1 MALKLPNMFGNDR
14 KKPSDTDLDMP
25 TTQVKMN
32 QAAQQGYDPLA
43 SVSIMDQLRTASATT
58 AMPRKVPGIGGLP
71 VTKQFQVLG
80 FLLVTF
86 IVLAVIMVFLDGR
99 QATQSSAAAATA
111 TEMQMLSQRLA
122 RGSALA
128 AQGQASSFK
137 AVKES
142 REKFSADLQ
151 ALLTGGTVRGVTLD
165 TVHDEGAVKLLG
177 DIKTR
182 WERVDLASDRLLA
195 NETSLTSLAKGLDT
209 LNSGNSAVLELAQ
222 QASQQIGQGGGSL
235 REIEYAN
242 QLAVLSQ
249 RIAKNA
255 NSLASSDEIDPEVA
269 FLLGKDSGTFRDILG
284 GLLKGSDTLRLTPV
298 KGDDVRA
305 TLTELSKRFATYES
319 GVNAILANMP
329 RLVVAKQ
336 AARGIN
342 ADADSL
348 LTDSTAL
355 TSEFEGSNPLHLL
368 LLGAGITFG
377 ILALVCL
384 VLLGKVFL
392 DDARVRAFDSEGEN
406 KRNQEAIL
414 RLLNEM
420 GNLADGDLTVQASV
434 TEDVT
439 GAIADSINFT
449 IEELRTLVR
458 GINSATDQ
466 VTKATQETQAISNRL
481 YEASQRQNK
490 EIQQASASVLQM
502 AESINEVSQTATQSA
517 RVAQQSLAAA
527 EKGGTVVQSQI
538 AGMNEIRTQ
547 IQDTSKRIKRLGE
560 SSMEIGEIVELIS
573 DITEQTNVLAL
584 NAAIQAASAGEAGRG
599 FTVVAEEVQRLAERS
614 GEATKQIEAIVKTI
628 QADTQDA
635 VAAMEKST
643 VGVVEGTKLSDAAGQ
658 ALTEIQTV
666 SRDLADLISRIS
678 AQTQMQSASV
688 TDVTR
693 GMQGILEDHG
703 GDDGRHQ
710 ADQRVHRTADQTGG
724 GIALLRRGVQ
734 GLDSLPA
741 GRWPDISSI
750 HGSSGF
756 CGSRIVAG
764 AATARFL
771 LKPFVQIVPYSHRL
785 FLH

>member
-1 MALKLPNMFGNDR
+1 MALKLGKLFGSE
-14 KKPSDTDLDMP
+14 KAKPAEGTELDMP
-25 TTQVKMN
+25 TTQVKMT
-32 QAAQQGYDPLA
+32 QAQPGYDPLA
-43 SVSIMDQLRTASATT
+43 SVSIMEQLRSATAT
-58 AMPRKVPGIGGLP
+58 MAMPKRLPLIGHLP
-71 VTKQFQVLG
+71 VTKQFQTLG
-80 FLLVTF
+80 ILLVTLLVF
-86 IVLAVIMVFLDGR
+86 AALMVFLDNR
-99 QATQSSAAAATA
+99 QSAQGGAAAATA

-128 AQGQASSFK
+128 AQGQASAFAAVKDSRERFK
-137 AVKES
+137 A
-142 REKFSADLQ
+142 DLD
-151 ALLTGGTVRGVTLD
+151 ALLNGGTVRGVSLD
-165 TVHDEGAVKLLG
+165 VAQDAAVVKLLT
-177 DIKTR
+177 DLRQR
-182 WERVDLASDRLLA
+182 WERVDTAADRLLA
-195 NETSLTSLAKGLDT
+195 NETSLTSLAKGLDA
-209 LNSGNSAVLELAQ
+209 LNAGNTQLLELAQ
-222 QASQQIGQGGGSL
+222 QAAAQIGQGGGTL
-235 REIEYAN
+235 REIEYTN

-255 NSLASSDEIDPEVA
+255 NALASSDEIDPEVA
-269 FLLGKDSGTFRDILG
+269 FLLGRDAGTFRDVLN
-284 GLLKGSDTLRLTPV
+284 GLLKGSDTLRLAPV
-298 KGDDVRA
+298 RSEEARA
-305 TLTELSKRFATYES
+305 TLTDLQKRFATYE
-319 GVNAILANMP
+319 GGINAILTNMP

-342 ADADSL
+342 AEAEPLLNDATRL
-348 LTDSTAL
+348 
-355 TSEFEGSNPLHLL
+355 SESYEASPIRKWT
-368 LLGAGITFG
+368 LGVAITFAL
-377 ILALVCL
+377 LALGTL
-384 VLLGKVFL
+384 LLLGKVFL
-392 DDARVRAFDSEGEN
+392 DDARVRAFESEGEN

-481 YEASQRQNK
+481 YEASQRQNR

-502 AESINEVSQTATQSA
+502 AQSINEVSQTANQSA

-527 EKGGTVVQSQI
+527 EKGGQVVQNQI

-658 ALTEIQTV
+658 ALTEIQKV

-678 AQTQMQSASV
+678 AQTQMQSTSV

-693 GMQGILEDHG
+693 GMQGILRITEETTEG
-703 GDDGRHQ
+703 
-710 ADQRVHRTADQTGG
+710 TKQTNVSIGQLTKL
-724 GIALLRRGVQ
+724 AAELR
-734 GLDSLPA
+734 
-741 GRWPDISSI
+741 SS
-750 HGSSGF
+750 
-756 CGSRIVAG
+756 VAG
-764 AATARFL
+764 F
-771 LKPFVQIVPYSHRL
+771 KV
-785 FLH
+785 

>member
-1 MALKLPNMFGNDR
+1 MALKMPSLFGSERN
-14 KKPSDTDLDMP
+14 KPSDIEFDMP

-32 QAAQQGYDPLA
+32 QASQQDYDPLA
-43 SVSIMDQLRTASATT
+43 SVSIMDQLRSATSGS
-58 AMPRKVPGIGGLP
+58 AAPRKLWLIGDLP
-71 VTKQFQVLG
+71 VTKQFQTLG
-80 FLLVTF
+80 TLMVMFLAFAAL
-86 IVLAVIMVFLDGR
+86 MMFLDNR
-99 QATQSSAAAATA
+99 QSGQSAAASATA

-128 AQGQASSFK
+128 AQGQSAAFAAVKDSRDRFK
-137 AVKES
+137 A
-142 REKFSADLQ
+142 DLE
-151 ALLTGGTVRGVTLD
+151 ALVNGGTVRGVSLD
-165 TVHDEGAVKLLG
+165 VTQDADKVKLLNQV
-177 DIKTR
+177 R
-182 WERVDLASDRLLA
+182 QSWERVDVAADRLLA
-195 NETSLTSLAKGLDT
+195 NETSLTTLAKGLET
-209 LNSGNSAVLELAQ
+209 LNSGNSALLELAQ
-222 QASQQIGQGGGSL
+222 QASQQIGQSGGSL
-235 REIEYAN
+235 REIDYTN

-269 FLLGKDSGTFRDILG
+269 FLLGKDSGSFREILN
-284 GLLKGSDTLRLTPV
+284 GLLKGSEPLRLAPV
-298 KGDDVRA
+298 RADDARA
-305 TLTELSKRFATYES
+305 TLTELAKRFTSYES

-342 ADADSL
+342 IDAEPL
-348 LTDSTAL
+348 LNQTTLLAN
-355 TSEFEGSNPLHLL
+355 EFEGSTAHKWT
-368 LLGAGITFG
+368 LGMAILFSL
-377 ILALVCL
+377 LALL
-384 VLLGKVFL
+384 TMVLLGKVFL
-392 DDARVRAFDSEGEN
+392 DDARVRAFESEGEN

-527 EKGGTVVQSQI
+527 EKGGQVVQNQI
-538 AGMNEIRTQ
+538 SGMNEIRSQ

-658 ALTEIQTV
+658 ALTEIQKV

-693 GMQGILEDHG
+693 GMQGILKITEETTEG
-703 GDDGRHQ
+703 
-710 ADQRVHRTADQTGG
+710 TKQTNVSIGQLTKL
-724 GIALLRRGVQ
+724 AAELR
-734 GLDSLPA
+734 
-741 GRWPDISSI
+741 SS
-750 HGSSGF
+750 
-756 CGSRIVAG
+756 VAG
-764 AATARFL
+764 F
-771 LKPFVQIVPYSHRL
+771 KV
-785 FLH
+785 

>member
-1 MALKLPNMFGNDR
+1 MALKLGKLFGSE
-14 KKPSDTDLDMP
+14 KAKPENASDLDMP
-25 TTQVKMN
+25 TTQVKMS
-32 QAAQQGYDPLA
+32 QAQPGYDPLA
-43 SVSIMDQLRTASATT
+43 SVSIMEQLRTATATM
-58 AMPRKVPGIGGLP
+58 AMPRRLPLIGHLP
-71 VTKQFQVLG
+71 VTKQFQTLG
-80 FLLVTF
+80 ILLVTF
-86 IVLAVIMVFLDGR
+86 LVFAALLVFLDNR
-99 QATQSSAAAATA
+99 QAAQGAAASATA

-128 AQGQASSFK
+128 AQGQAPAFAQVKDSRDRFK
-137 AVKES
+137 A
-142 REKFSADLQ
+142 DLE
-151 ALLTGGTVRGVTLD
+151 ALLNGGTVRGVSLD
-165 TVHDEGAVKLLG
+165 VAQDEGTVKLLA
-177 DIKTR
+177 DVKAR
-182 WERVDLASDRLLA
+182 WERVDTAAERLLT
-195 NETSLTSLAKGLDT
+195 NETSLTTLAKGLDA
-209 LNSGNSAVLELAQ
+209 LNAGNTALLELAQ
-222 QASQQIGQGGGSL
+222 QAAAQIGQGGGTL
-235 REIEYAN
+235 REIEYTN

-255 NSLASSDEIDPEVA
+255 NTLASSDEIDPEVA
-269 FLLGKDSGTFRDILG
+269 FLLGRDSGTFRDVLN
-284 GLLKGSDTLRLTPV
+284 GLLKGSDTLRLAAV
-298 KGDDVRA
+298 RNDDARA
-305 TLTELSKRFATYES
+305 TLGELQKRFAAYEA
-319 GVNAILANMP
+319 GINAILTNMP
-329 RLVVAKQ
+329 RLVIAKQ

-342 ADADSL
+342 AEAEPL
-348 LTDSTAL
+348 LNATTKLA
-355 TSEFEGSNPLHLL
+355 EGYEQSPVRK
-368 LLGAGITFG
+368 ITLWVAIIFA
-377 ILALVCL
+377 ILALVAL

-392 DDARVRAFDSEGEN
+392 DDARVRAFESEGEN

-481 YEASQRQNK
+481 YEASQRQNR

-502 AESINEVSQTATQSA
+502 AQSINEVSQTANQSA

-527 EKGGTVVQSQI
+527 EKGGQVVQNQI

-658 ALTEIQTV
+658 ALTEIQKV

-678 AQTQMQSASV
+678 AQTQMQSTSV

-693 GMQGILEDHG
+693 GMQGILRITEETTEG
-703 GDDGRHQ
+703 
-710 ADQRVHRTADQTGG
+710 TKQTNVSIGQLTKL
-724 GIALLRRGVQ
+724 AAELR
-734 GLDSLPA
+734 
-741 GRWPDISSI
+741 SS
-750 HGSSGF
+750 
-756 CGSRIVAG
+756 VAG
-764 AATARFL
+764 F
-771 LKPFVQIVPYSHRL
+771 KV
-785 FLH
+785 

>member
-1 MALKLPNMFGNDR
+1 MALKLPNLFGSERR
-14 KKPSDTDLDMP
+14 KAADLDLDMP

-43 SVSIMDQLRTASATT
+43 SVSIMDQLRTASAVT
-58 AMPRKVPGIGGLP
+58 AMPKKVWGIGNLP

-80 FLLVTF
+80 FLLVIF
-86 IVLAVIMVFLDGR
+86 LALAALMVFLDGR
-99 QATQSSAAAATA
+99 QAAQTSASMATA

-128 AQGQASSFK
+128 AQGQASAFA
-137 AVKES
+137 AVKDS
-142 REKFSADLQ
+142 RDRFNADLQ
-151 ALLTGGTVRGVTLD
+151 ALLTGGAARGVSLD
-165 TVHDEGAVKLLG
+165 AAHDDATVKLLG

-182 WERVDLASDRLLA
+182 WERVDLAADRLLA
-195 NETSLTSLAKGLDT
+195 NETSLTTLAKGLET
-209 LNSGNSAVLELAQ
+209 INSGNSAILELAQ
-222 QASQQIGQGGGSL
+222 QAAQQIGQGGGSL
-235 REIEYAN
+235 REIEYTN

-269 FLLGKDSGTFRDILG
+269 FLLGKDSGTFRDILS
-284 GLLKGSDTLRLTPV
+284 GLLKGSEPLRLAPV
-298 KGDDVRA
+298 RGEDVRA
-305 TLTELSKRFATYES
+305 TLTELAKRFTSYEG

-342 ADADSL
+342 QDAEPL
-348 LTDSTAL
+348 LNENTKLAG
-355 TSEFEGSNPLHLL
+355 EFEGATPVHLL
-368 LLGAGITFG
+368 LLGAAITFALMA
-377 ILALVCL
+377 LACL

-392 DDARVRAFDSEGEN
+392 DDARVRAFESEGEN

-502 AESINEVSQTATQSA
+502 ASA

-527 EKGGTVVQSQI
+527 EKGGVVVQNQI

-658 ALTEIQTV
+658 ALTEIQKV
-666 SRDLADLISRIS
+666 SHDLADLISRIS

-693 GMQGILEDHG
+693 GMQGILKITEETTEG
-703 GDDGRHQ
+703 
-710 ADQRVHRTADQTGG
+710 TKQTNVSIGQLTKL
-724 GIALLRRGVQ
+724 AAELR
-734 GLDSLPA
+734 
-741 GRWPDISSI
+741 SS
-750 HGSSGF
+750 
-756 CGSRIVAG
+756 VAG
-764 AATARFL
+764 F
-771 LKPFVQIVPYSHRL
+771 KV
-785 FLH
+785 

>member
-1 MALKLPNMFGNDR
+1 MALKLPNMFGSDR
-14 KKPSDTDLDMP
+14 KKPPLDTELDMP
-25 TTQVKMN
+25 TTQVKMG

-43 SVSIMDQLRTASATT
+43 SVSIMDQLRSASASM
-58 AMPRKVPGIGGLP
+58 AMPRKLPIIGTLP
-71 VTKQFQVLG
+71 VVKQFQTLG
-80 FLLVTF
+80 ILLVLFLVFAT
-86 IVLAVIMVFLDGR
+86 LMVFLDGR
-99 QATQSSAAAATA
+99 QSSQNAAAAATA

-122 RGSALA
+122 RGSSLAL
-128 AQGQASSFK
+128 QGQPSAFEAVVSSRDRFN
-137 AVKES
+137 
-142 REKFSADLQ
+142 ADFD
-151 ALLTGGTVRGVTLD
+151 ALLRGGTVRGVGLDVAQDDTTL
-165 TVHDEGAVKLLG
+165 KLL
-177 DIKTR
+177 DAVKTR
-182 WERVDLASDRLLA
+182 WERVNTSAERLTA
-195 NETSLTSLAKGLDT
+195 NEASLTSFAKGLEA
-209 LNSGNSAVLELAQ
+209 LNSGNSAILELAQ

-269 FLLGKDSGTFRDILG
+269 FLLGKDSGTFRDILN
-284 GLLKGSDTLRLTPV
+284 GLLKGSETLRLSAV
-298 KGDDVRA
+298 RGDDVRA
-305 TLTELSKRFATYES
+305 TLNELAKRFAAYES
-319 GVNAILANMP
+319 GVNGILANMP
-329 RLVVAKQ
+329 RLVSAKQ
-336 AARGIN
+336 AARSIN
-342 ADADSL
+342 SEAEPL
-348 LTDSTAL
+348 LKETTAL
-355 TSEFEGSNPLHLL
+355 AENYESGTTRKWT
-368 LLGAGITFG
+368 LGVAILFAL
-377 ILALVCL
+377 LALASL

-392 DDARVRAFDSEGEN
+392 DDARLRAFDSEGEN

-449 IEELRTLVR
+449 IEELRTLVK

-527 EKGGTVVQSQI
+527 EKGGNVVQNQI

-658 ALTEIQTV
+658 ALTEIQKV

-693 GMQGILEDHG
+693 GMQGILKITEETTEG
-703 GDDGRHQ
+703 
-710 ADQRVHRTADQTGG
+710 TKQTNVSIGQLTKL
-724 GIALLRRGVQ
+724 AAELR
-734 GLDSLPA
+734 
-741 GRWPDISSI
+741 SS
-750 HGSSGF
+750 
-756 CGSRIVAG
+756 VAG
-764 AATARFL
+764 F
-771 LKPFVQIVPYSHRL
+771 KV
-785 FLH
+785 